1 MGIGGWGMKGNGLDW
16 IGLDAVTC
24 KVAFRMT
31 LLSPL
36 FLPLP
41 LPLAGFIRRRDAV
54 VVFLLPA
61 GLGLCKSGKRP
72 KRMYMTIGQRRSP
85 LWGENAE
92 IMFLYDLRVFVFF
105 PLWWSKDGSGKR
117 TASARPNPLYGGC
130 AKSRMG
136 VACVYLYHHA

>member
-41 LPLAGFIRRRDAV
+41 LPLAGFIRRRNAV
-54 VVFLLPA
+54 VFSSFQPGWVF
-61 GLGLCKSGKRP
+61 
-72 KRMYMTIGQRRSP
+72 
-85 LWGENAE
+85 
-92 IMFLYDLRVFVFF
+92 
-105 PLWWSKDGSGKR
+105 
-117 TASARPNPLYGGC
+117 ARAAKGRKGC
-130 AKSRMG
+130 T
-136 VACVYLYHHA
+136 